1 MLAIALLPVGLLLIA
16 TAGGLIAIRAPSDGH
31 TRKPSP
37 SVPGSGADEPFA
49 LRPIM
54 SLLGIVAV
62 GLVAMFPLMLGLG
75 KLVERFQGFDT
86 RAWNWFVDHRVQGW
100 YDLMGTVTQLGNSWL
115 NRGVAVGV
123 LLTLVVVVRQRWL
136 TAAALIAMVFAA
148 HYMVVWTT
156 SIIDR
161 PPPPGS
167 GGTYPSGGCARV
179 IAIYGLVAFVLLR
192 ETNAGRR
199 TAIVAWTA
207 IAALGFIEAYSR
219 VYLAVHWVSDAVGG
233 LIFGAVL
240 LGIFI
245 VALRTVTGRSTTTG
259 SGPASPERLMAARPS
274 G

>member
-1 MLAIALLPVGLLLIA
+1 MFAIAVLPIGLLLIA
-16 TAGGLIAIRAPSDGH
+16 MAGTLIALRAPSGDASE
-31 TRKPSP
+31 RSRPPST
-37 SVPGSGADEPFA
+37 SGSDEP
-49 LRPIM
+49 LGVRPIM
-54 SLLGIVAV
+54 ALLGIVAV
-62 GLVAMFPLMLGLG
+62 GLAVMLPFMLGLG
-75 KLVERFQGFDT
+75 ELVERFQGFDT

-123 LLTLVVVVRQRWL
+123 LLTLVVVVQQRWL
-136 TAAALIAMVFAA
+136 TAVALIAMLFAA

-161 PPPPGS
+161 APPPGS

-199 TAIVAWTA
+199 MWVAVWTV

-219 VYLAVHWVSDAVGG
+219 AYLAVHWVSDAVGG

-245 VALRTVTGRSTTTG
+245 VALRTVAGRGTTTG
-259 SGPASPERLMAARPS
+259 SGPTSPERLMAARPS

>member
-16 TAGGLIAIRAPSDGH
+16 MAGALIAIRAPSGH
-31 TRKPSP
+31 TNNRSP
-37 SVPGSGADEPFA
+37 VQSSLGGGEPFGI
-49 LRPIM
+49 RPVM

-62 GLVAMFPLMLGLG
+62 GVAVMFPLMLGLG

-86 RAWNWFVDHRVQGW
+86 RAWNWFVDHRVQRW
-100 YDLMGTVTQLGNSWL
+100 YDLMETVTQLGNSWL

-136 TAAALIAMVFAA
+136 TAVALIAMLFAA
-148 HYMVVWTT
+148 HYLVVWTT

-192 ETNAGRR
+192 EAHAGRR
-199 TAIVAWTA
+199 TAIAAWTV

-219 VYLAVHWVSDAVGG
+219 VYLAVHWVTDAVGG
-233 LIFGAVL
+233 LIFGAAL

-245 VALRTVTGRSTTTG
+245 VALRIVTGPSATTG

>member
-1 MLAIALLPVGLLLIA
+1 MLAIAVLPIGLLLIA
-16 TAGGLIAIRAPSDGH
+16 MAGALLAIRAPSGD
-31 TRKPSP
+31 TSASSRPPSR
-37 SVPGSGADEPFA
+37 SGGDEPLG
-49 LRPIM
+49 LRSII

-62 GLVAMFPLMLGLG
+62 GLAVMLPLMLGLG

-136 TAAALIAMVFAA
+136 TAVALTAMLFAA
-148 HYMVVWTT
+148 HYMVVLTT
-156 SIIDR
+156 SVIDR
-161 PPPPGS
+161 TPPPGS

-199 TAIVAWTA
+199 TSIAVWTVV
-207 IAALGFIEAYSR
+207 AALGFIEAYSR
-219 VYLAVHWVSDAVGG
+219 VYLAVHWLSDAVGG

-240 LGIFI
+240 LAVFI
-245 VALRTVTGRSTTTG
+245 VALRAVTGRVR
-259 SGPASPERLMAARPS
+259 PPVPRLMPK
-274 G
+274 

>member
-1 MLAIALLPVGLLLIA
+1 MLAIALLPIGLLLIA
-16 TAGGLIAIRAPSDGH
+16 LSGALIAIRAPTGH
-31 TRKPSP
+31 TRKQSP
-37 SVPGSGADEPFA
+37 PQSSSGGDEPLA
-49 LRPIM
+49 VRPIM

-62 GLVAMFPLMLGLG
+62 GLAVMLPLMLGLG

-86 RAWNWFVDHRVQGW
+86 RVWNWFVDHRVQGW

-115 NRGVAVGV
+115 NRGVTVGV

-136 TAAALIAMVFAA
+136 TAVALIAMLLAA

-199 TAIVAWTA
+199 TSIAAWTA

-233 LIFGAVL
+233 LIFGAAL

-245 VALRTVTGRSTTTG
+245 VALRTVTGRRMTTG
-259 SGPASPERLMAARPS
+259 SGPPSPERLMATWPS
-274 G
+274 R

>member
-16 TAGGLIAIRAPSDGH
+16 IAGTLIAVRAPSGH
-31 TRKPSP
+31 TNNQSPAPS
-37 SVPGSGADEPFA
+37 SSGGEPFGV
-49 LRPIM
+49 RPVM
-54 SLLGIVAV
+54 SLLGIVAL
-62 GLVAMFPLMLGLG
+62 GLAVMFPLMLGIG

-100 YDLMGTVTQLGNSWL
+100 YDLMETVTQLGNSWL
-115 NRGVAVGV
+115 NRGVAVGL

-136 TAAALIAMVFAA
+136 TAVALIAMLFAA
-148 HYMVVWTT
+148 HYLVVWTT

-192 ETNAGRR
+192 ETHAGRR
-199 TAIVAWTA
+199 TAIAAWTV

-245 VALRTVTGRSTTTG
+245 VALRAVTGRSTTG
-259 SGPASPERLMAARPS
+259 SGPTSPERLMAARPS

>member
-16 TAGGLIAIRAPSDGH
+16 MAGALIAIRAPSGH
-31 TRKPSP
+31 TNNQSPAPS
-37 SVPGSGADEPFA
+37 SLGGGEPFGV
-49 LRPIM
+49 RPVM
-54 SLLGIVAV
+54 SLLGIVAA
-62 GLVAMFPLMLGLG
+62 GVAVMFPLMLGLG

-86 RAWNWFVDHRVQGW
+86 RAWNWFVDHRVQRW
-100 YDLMGTVTQLGNSWL
+100 YDLMETVTQLGNSWL

-123 LLTLVVVVRQRWL
+123 LLTLVAVVRQRWL
-136 TAAALIAMVFAA
+136 TAVALIAMLFAA
-148 HYMVVWTT
+148 HYLVVWTT

-192 ETNAGRR
+192 ETHAGRR
-199 TAIVAWTA
+199 SAIAAWTV

-233 LIFGAVL
+233 LIFGAAL

-245 VALRTVTGRSTTTG
+245 VALRTVTGRTRSTG
-259 SGPASPERLMAARPS
+259 SGPASSERLMAGRPS

>member
-1 MLAIALLPVGLLLIA
+1 MLAIALLPIGLLLIA
-16 TAGGLIAIRAPSDGH
+16 LAGALIAMRAPTGH
-31 TRKPSP
+31 TSEQSSP
-37 SVPGSGADEPFA
+37 QSSSGGEEPFGV
-49 LRPIM
+49 RPIM
-54 SLLGIVAV
+54 FLLGIVAV
-62 GLVAMFPLMLGLG
+62 GLAVMLPVMLGLG

-115 NRGVAVGV
+115 NRGVTVGV

-136 TAAALIAMVFAA
+136 TSVALIAMLFAA

-199 TAIVAWTA
+199 TSIAAWTA

-259 SGPASPERLMAARPS
+259 SGPTSPERLMAARPS

>member
-1 MLAIALLPVGLLLIA
+1 MLAIAVLPIGLLLIA
-16 TAGGLIAIRAPSDGH
+16 MAGALLAIRAPSGD
-31 TRKPSP
+31 TSASSRPPSR
-37 SVPGSGADEPFA
+37 SGGDEPLG
-49 LRPIM
+49 LRSII

-62 GLVAMFPLMLGLG
+62 GLAVMLPLMLGLG

-136 TAAALIAMVFAA
+136 TAVALTAMLFAA
-148 HYMVVWTT
+148 HYMVVLTT
-156 SIIDR
+156 SVIDR
-161 PPPPGS
+161 TPPPGS

-199 TAIVAWTA
+199 TSIAVWTVVAPGTSPA
-207 IAALGFIEAYSR
+207 PQQPRQRRPQPAGRPHEA
-219 VYLAVHWVSDAVGG
+219 HHGG
-233 LIFGAVL
+233 RGVWLWHQC
-240 LGIFI
+240 
-245 VALRTVTGRSTTTG
+245 
-259 SGPASPERLMAARPS
+259 AARRQVRRPPHRHAVRVQVLP
-274 G
+274 